1 MSQRHFKEYNAQLN
15 SLFPAS
21 YPTSVVLLGPL
32 NDTSFHSDKQIRSLR
47 IIPDSFLSHA
57 SDSYSKTTSYWLDL
71 QNSSWIFLHCISS
84 TVSQPKQ
91 PTSLAW
97 MMALLF
103 LCKPPLSRL
112 FSTRHS
118 DLFSSCRSDHTI
130 PLLFKTHQRLSIN
143 PRLKMQ
149 MLNIAH
155 KSLPWPGSHLPVQPH
170 LRTIFSLSLCKPTT
184 LAFFLN
190 EHVPSNH
197 KTWNTEVPWF
207 QTVSLLVSTSF
218 TSSFRFYLSSLP
230 LLGDLRMTSIL
241 WLITPFLSPPRMAPS
256 PH

>member
-1 MSQRHFKEYNAQLN
+1 MICFQVADLITPFHHSSFK
-15 SLFPAS
+15 S
-21 YPTSVVLLGPL
+21 
-32 NDTSFHSDKQIRSLR
+32 
-47 IIPDSFLSHA
+47 
-57 SDSYSKTTSYWLDL
+57 
-71 QNSSWIFLHCISS
+71 
-84 TVSQPKQ
+84 
-91 PTSLAW
+91 
-97 MMALLF
+97 
-103 LCKPPLSRL
+103 
-112 FSTRHS
+112 
-118 DLFSSCRSDHTI
+118 
-130 PLLFKTHQRLSIN
+130 LLFKTHQRLSVN

-155 KSLPWPGSHLPVQPH
+155 RSLPWPGSHLPVQPH

-207 QTVSLLVSTSF
+207 QTISLLVSTSF

-241 WLITPFLSPPRMAPS
+241 WLITPS
-256 PH
+256 